1 MKKRDLGMIAT
12 GVVAGAGLGVLLA
25 PKSGSETRKE
35 LSEKFQKLLDKV
47 KNIDSNK
54 IKGDFNSKI
63 KELEKEIKDLDKEKI
78 KEQAKIK
85 ADKIKDKADNL
96 VKLAKEKGNE
106 AIEKSAN
113 ELREKAI
120 IVTKEVL
127 NKLEKSQ

>member
-85 ADKIKDKADNL
+85 ADNIKDKADNL

>member
-25 PKSGSETRKE
+25 PNSGSETRKE